1 MEQALIDQDMENKRF
16 LDSLYQE
23 REKLTDGMKIQWQLC

>member
-1 MEQALIDQDMENKRF
+1 MEQVLIDQDMENKRY

-23 REKLTDGMKIQWQLC
+23 REKLTDGSITSQ